1 MQVLSDFLNLKEIDL
16 RVQMGEF
23 VCIIGEV
30 GAGKSSLL
38 KAMIG
43 DLLYIEQSEID
54 TYGGLDTPYN

>member
-1 MQVLSDFLNLKEIDL
+1 MQVLGDFLSLKDIDL
-16 RVQMGEF
+16 QIKAGEF

-38 KAMIG
+38 KAIIG

-54 TYGGLDTPYN
+54 KYGGLDTPYN

>member
-1 MQVLSDFLNLKEIDL
+1 MQVFGDFLNLKDIDL
-16 RVQMGEF
+16 QIKAGEF

-38 KAMIG
+38 KAIIG

-54 TYGGLDTPYN
+54 KYGGLDTPYN

>member
-1 MQVLSDFLNLKEIDL
+1 VQVFGDFLNLKDIDL
-16 RVQMGEF
+16 QIKAGEF

-38 KAMIG
+38 KAIIG

-54 TYGGLDTPYN
+54 KYGGLDTPYN

>member
-1 MQVLSDFLNLKEIDL
+1 MQVFGDFLSLKDIDL
-16 RVQMGEF
+16 QIKVGEF

-38 KAMIG
+38 KAIIG

-54 TYGGLDTPYN
+54 KYGGLDTPYN

>member
-1 MQVLSDFLNLKEIDL
+1 MQVFGDFVNLKDIDL
-16 RVQMGEF
+16 QIKAGEF

-38 KAMIG
+38 KAIIG

-54 TYGGLDTPYN
+54 KYGGLDTPYN

>member
-1 MQVLSDFLNLKEIDL
+1 MNLKEIDL

>member
-1 MQVLSDFLNLKEIDL
+1 MQVFGDFVNLKDID
-16 RVQMGEF
+16 VQIKAGEF

-38 KAMIG
+38 KAIIG

-54 TYGGLDTPYN
+54 KYGGLDTPYN

>member
-1 MQVLSDFLNLKEIDL
+1 MQVFGDFLSLKDIDL
-16 RVQMGEF
+16 QIKAGEF

-38 KAMIG
+38 KAIIG

-54 TYGGLDTPYN
+54 KYGGLDTPYN